1 MGRNAGW
8 ERHVWNEKK
17 GDPTFD
23 RAVQDCTPTSSACP
37 NMHMHCTLDHPR
49 NFENGN
55 LFTIIQ
61 NEGSEAAGAAG

>member
-17 GDPTFD
+17 GDRTFD
-23 RAVQDCTPTSSACP
+23 RAVRLDHLHVPTCTYI
-37 NMHMHCTLDHPR
+37 TLDHPC

-55 LFTIIQ
+55 LFTFIQ